1 MAFKSERCRDSNK
14 ETDRHKPS
22 HKLIHRWEQSEGRAL
37 GGERERVTRPGSK
50 EETDMEPKPPS
61 EPTPR
66 KDRDLSV

>member
-1 MAFKSERCRDSNK
+1 MRDV
-14 ETDRHKPS
+14 ETAIKRQTDTNPHTYS
-22 HKLIHRWEQSEGRAL
+22 YTDESSQRAEHW

-50 EETDMEPKPPS
+50 EGTDVEPKPPS